1 MNYIYKVRK
10 SLYYNGLV
18 VAEYLNNVKT
28 RVWDLNDFFSNSIF
42 IHNESEENSFKKAKN
57 WLKENYPEFF
67 I

>member
-10 SLYYNGLV
+10 SQYLDSLI
-18 VAEYLNNVKT
+18 VAEYFNGTKT
-28 RVWDLNDFFSNSIF
+28 RAWDLKDFFSNSIF
-42 IHNESEENSFKKAKN
+42 IHNKLEYNSFKKAKK